1 MRALLIPT
9 QLRAREI
16 GIHRRS
22 RTPHLPSQRLKDGI
36 RSPVSS
42 RRIKVVGRAELESAT
57 FWVVTRCSNP
67 IELPAG
73 KYLRE
78 LGLNQRPWAY
88 ETPAL
93 PLSYLAVK
101 VLRRCDSNTRHTAYQ
116 AVVLTRL
123 NYSSVKM
130 ARPQVL
136 ETQSAVLETASPPW
150 DRRVNWW
157 KHSELHR
164 DVRGFRPAS

>member
-42 RRIKVVGRAELESAT
+42 RRIKVVGRAEFESAT

-101 VLRRCDSNTRHTAYQ
+101 GRLPKVRHLSSEPHGLRGAVLAYPAGRGVGEKTGSGHYVDIPGHVRIKWYRVRDSSPRHPGCKPGA
-116 AVVLTRL
+116 LTRL
-123 NYSSVKM
+123 S
-130 ARPQVL
+130 
-136 ETQSAVLETASPPW
+136 
-150 DRRVNWW
+150 
-157 KHSELHR
+157 
-164 DVRGFRPAS
+164 